1 MILPKETAADGA
13 EAPRNFAARSAS
25 GEGFGE
31 GRGEGFPLPTEER
44 WRESPKRFTPPP
56 VGKAPRFALN
66 PEAVASWRPLDKAGC
81 FCHRTGRLAR
91 RRAAKTLSLQFP
103 CGVRIPIRNLAGSL
117 ALGLL
122 LGISASAE
130 ELRYPVDVA
139 VGPGGEIYVADI
151 EAAALLRW
159 SGAGF
164 EVVAQGEG
172 LPRTPLFGIRHIV
185 PEGDGAILASD
196 PATMALYRITVAG
209 EITAIP
215 DDAGFVTPWG
225 IAVDPS
231 GGILAVDRVTQRL
244 RRVGSDSIEDLATIR
259 APRAILAG
267 SDGSLHVLTDRNV
280 LRMEDGDAHPL
291 VQSPPFEFPHDFVR
305 APDGGFFVTDGYARC
320 IWKVSPDGRV
330 SVHAKGEPL
339 VSPQGIALDKNGDLL
354 VADAHART
362 IFRISGGGQVL
373 PLGE

>member
-1 MILPKETAADGA
+1 MSGTSGRVGHQDPT
-13 EAPRNFAARSAS
+13 ARSAS

-31 GRGEGFPLPTEER
+31 GFPPLPRRNGGANREAHSRNRPWQGHPAAEEFR
-44 WRESPKRFTPPP
+44 RPRALFLPSTWRGAFPT
-56 VGKAPRFALN
+56 ALVDSRPGAR
-66 PEAVASWRPLDKAGC
+66 PE
-81 FCHRTGRLAR
+81 
-91 RRAAKTLSLQFP
+91 LSLQFP
-103 CGVRIPIRNLAGSL
+103 CGVRIPIRNLAGPL

-159 SGAGF
+159 NGAGF

-185 PEGDGAILASD
+185 PEGDGAVLASD
-196 PATMALYRITVAG
+196 PATMALYRITAAG

-339 VSPQGIALDKNGDLL
+339 VSPQGIALDENGDLL

>member
-1 MILPKETAADGA
+1 MQLP
-13 EAPRNFAARSAS
+13 R
-25 GEGFGE
+25 
-31 GRGEGFPLPTEER
+31 
-44 WRESPKRFTPPP
+44 
-56 VGKAPRFALN
+56 
-66 PEAVASWRPLDKAGC
+66 
-81 FCHRTGRLAR
+81 
-91 RRAAKTLSLQFP
+91 
-103 CGVRIPIRNLAGSL
+103 GVRIPIRNFAGPL
-117 ALGLL
+117 VLGLI
-122 LGISASAE
+122 LGLSASAE

-159 SGAGF
+159 NGAGF

-185 PEGDGAILASD
+185 PESDGTVLASD
-196 PATMALYRITVAG
+196 PATMALYRITAAG

-225 IAVDPS
+225 IAVDSS
-231 GGILAVDRVTQRL
+231 GRILAVDRVTQRL

-280 LRMEDGDAHPL
+280 LRIEDGDGHPL

-305 APDGGFFVTDGYARC
+305 APDGGFLRDRRLRPLHLEGQPGGPGLGTRQGRTAHKSPGHRARRRRRSAGC
-320 IWKVSPDGRV
+320 RRPRADHLSNLRSRTGSPAGRV
-330 SVHAKGEPL
+330 TPKHYRRKGMQH
-339 VSPQGIALDKNGDLL
+339 V
-354 VADAHART
+354 
-362 IFRISGGGQVL
+362 
-373 PLGE
+373 